1 MDTFQKIYKLVIFLI
16 VSLILW
22 KVIPFLSSIITILIF
37 AFLFTTVFLQSI
49 DYLERFIKSR
59 IICVLSILLA
69 VFIGVIWFIGSF
81 LSNLGLQIQL
91 FTDQIK
97 QKDFISNL
105 ENLSI
110 KVKGLLP
117 EFLNNIFPE
126 NDELIL
132 IAQNS
137 LGNLLQKILSF
148 LGSAGNL
155 FFTTFM
161 IIVFTIILLTE
172 YYSFKRTLVQYIP
185 NKYLEVGLRTIYNI
199 EQHISKYLQGQILA
213 AGSVSIL
220 SIFGLIILN
229 SYGTNITLIVF
240 IGIIA
245 GIANLIPLV
254 GPFVGMVPAIL
265 IAFMNNLGNEIALN
279 HYLFNVIPSPYYI
292 FDIILMFTIVQQIDN
307 NFVTP
312 VVVGESV
319 GLHPMAVMLVLLIG
333 GTLLGPLGMLFAVPA
348 AGVVKVIIIEI
359 IFISKNSHLL

>member
-1 MDTFQKIYKLVIFLI
+1 MADFWKRFSRNRQAVLGLIILSVVIFVAAI
-16 VSLILW
+16 ANI
-22 KVIPFLSSIITILIF
+22 IYPGDPFLYSKFPLSAPGENGFLLGSDSIGRDVASGIAHGAKTSLLIGLIATI
-37 AFLFTTVFLQSI
+37 A
-49 DYLERFIKSR
+49 
-59 IICVLSILLA
+59 A

-81 LSNLGLQIQL
+81 LSNLGLQIQS

-97 QKDFISNL
+97 QKDFISNM

-117 EFLNNIFPE
+117 EFLNNMFPE

-220 SIFGLIILN
+220 SIFGLII
-229 SYGTNITLIVF
+229 
-240 IGIIA
+240 
-245 GIANLIPLV
+245 
-254 GPFVGMVPAIL
+254 FV
-265 IAFMNNLGNEIALN
+265 
-279 HYLFNVIPSPYYI
+279 
-292 FDIILMFTIVQQIDN
+292 D
-307 NFVTP
+307 
-312 VVVGESV
+312 
-319 GLHPMAVMLVLLIG
+319 
-333 GTLLGPLGMLFAVPA
+333 
-348 AGVVKVIIIEI
+348 
-359 IFISKNSHLL
+359 